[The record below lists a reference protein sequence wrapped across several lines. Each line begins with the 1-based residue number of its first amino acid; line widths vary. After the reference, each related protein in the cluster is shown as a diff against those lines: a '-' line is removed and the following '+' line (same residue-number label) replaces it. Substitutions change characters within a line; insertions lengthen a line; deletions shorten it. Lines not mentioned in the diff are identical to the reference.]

1 MTPRQQPPPNYAGK
15 PRPHVVQK
23 GDQLVRIHRTRFDA
37 TAFNPTVAAHP
48 LEGGRFDST
57 PSDPYAY
64 LYAGDDAE
72 TAISEKLLRDLP
84 AVSHGARIL
93 PEAAIKDLRIAEIEA
108 TRDLELVT
116 LRSGSDL
123 GVIGQDT
130 WLTSAPASQYS
141 STRPWASAIR
151 SWAPWACGMTWQ
163 SHREPSGFSYVFFE
177 DRCNPDCFTE
187 VVGDLPL
194 PPHGR
199 ALDSGNVRLYL
210 ETILTSYNVVLTH
223 H

>member
-1 MTPRQQPPPNYAGK
+1 MRQGG
-15 PRPHVVQK
+15 R
-23 GDQLVRIHRTRFDA
+23 LVRIHRTRFEA
-37 TAFNPTVAAHP
+37 TAFNPIVATHS

-93 PEAAIKDLRIAEIEA
+93 PEAAIKDLRLAEIEV

-116 LRSGSDL
+116 LRSGTDL
-123 GVIGQDT
+123 GAIGQDT
-130 WLTSAPASQYS
+130 WLTSTPASEYS
-141 STRPWASAIR
+141 LTRHWASAIR
-151 SWAPWACGMTWQ
+151 DWAPWACGLTWQ
-163 SHREPSGFSYVFFE
+163 SHREPAGFSYVFFD
-177 DRCNPDCFTE
+177 DRCGPDCFAE

-194 PPHGR
+194 PPHDR
-199 ALDSGNVRLYL
+199 VLDSGSARLYL
-210 ETILTSYNVVLTH
+210 EMILTSYNVVLTH
-223 H
+223 R